1 MSILLLSIQARPTAL
16 AARFVIEIAIAQAI
30 VRVVGT

>member
-1 MSILLLSIQARPTAL
+1 VSILLIFIRARPAAL